1 MMAEKNEGN
10 RKFRCFLSDSGD
22 DFKAQWAVQIL
33 PSAKCRLLS
42 SADLL
47 SRLSGFTHEQ
57 RSGVRKYK
65 HWLSL
70 HVALALLGCFCLPLP
85 LAQSLL
91 KVIWSVLPAVVTS
104 VGTDITVLGDSSVP
118 GFGVPA
124 VGRVC
129 WMGLLWFVCVTLCFV
144 KQSPAW
150 GRMLLLHWGWGFKCC
165 CASAAASE

>member
-33 PSAKCRLLS
+33 PSARCRLLS
-42 SADLL
+42 SAVLL

-57 RSGVRKYK
+57 RSNVGKYK

-91 KVIWSVLPAVVTS
+91 KVIWSALSAAVSS
-104 VGTDITVLGDSSVP
+104 VGTDNITVLGDSSVP

-124 VGRVC
+124 VGRVY
-129 WMGLLWFVCVTLCFV
+129 WMGLVCFLCVTLCFV
-144 KQSPAW
+144 KQSSMRPN
-150 GRMLLLHWGWGFKCC
+150 
-165 CASAAASE
+165 AAAPLGMWV